1 VVVVRSAF
9 TAATPPFY
17 PSRVATVHGFFVMGM
32 FTDFTILTGALV
44 FGDGLVDLTG
54 ALWLWLCFGVGLLL
68 GVSSAR
74 MVVLVSFK
82 N

>member
-1 VVVVRSAF
+1 
-9 TAATPPFY
+9 
-17 PSRVATVHGFFVMGM
+17 MGM
-32 FTDFTILTGALV
+32 FTDIAILTGALV